1 MRQGRNVGVSV
12 IKVENLSVAFDGT
25 EVVKNVNLELRDGEI
40 LGVVG
45 ESGSGKSVTALTL
58 MGLVSDAARV
68 TSGRILFD
76 GVVLREAGKP
86 LDKALYRRYQGA
98 EMSMV
103 FQEPMTSLN
112 PTQKAGRQV
121 EEMLRLHTDL
131 AGEEI
136 RKRVLET
143 FEAVGLREA
152 EKVYQSYPHQL
163 SGGMRQ
169 RVMIA
174 MAVILHPDLV
184 VADEPTTALD
194 VTIQNQIMELLRQI
208 NEKEQNAML
217 FITHDL
223 NLARRICHRVAVMK
237 DGRVVEQGRT
247 EEIFCNP
254 REEYTRNLMEAVPS
268 RLKKRTSVMEK
279 LYPGRRSEQGEPV
292 AEQVAAVPGQ
302 GETEA
307 EQGAAGT
314 ESNKAGARPGKTET
328 GPKEIPVALRVRDLS
343 VFYRD
348 GGNSPFAR
356 KKLHCVVEGAAFD
369 LHKGESLGLVGESG
383 CGKTSLSKA
392 ILGMNR
398 NVTGEILHDTIRPQM
413 IFQDPYSSLNPTKT
427 VGWLLQEPL
436 RAAGVLD
443 KSLEMSKADRETAA
457 YDMLHRVGMEDKY
470 FHRKPSQLSGG
481 QRQRVSIGQAL
492 ITRPGLIVADEPV
505 SALDVT
511 IQAQIMELM
520 QGLQEEMQLSYL
532 FISHDINVVYKMCDR
547 IMVMKEGRIIEIG
560 ETEELFAD
568 PKQAY
573 TRKLLGDG

>member
-356 KKLHCVVEGAAFD
+356 RKLHCVVEGAAFD
-369 LHKGESLGLVGESG
+369 LYKGESLGLVGESG

-436 RAAGVLD
+436 RVAGVLD

>member
-121 EEMLRLHTDL
+121 EEVLRLHTDL

-152 EKVYQSYPHQL
+152 GKVYQSYPHQL

-348 GGNSPFAR
+348 GGNSPFVR

-369 LHKGESLGLVGESG
+369 LYKGESLGLVGESG

>member
-121 EEMLRLHTDL
+121 EEVLRLHTDL

-369 LHKGESLGLVGESG
+369 LYKGESLGLVGESG